1 MRVKLLTA
9 AILPALLAGCTSAS
23 PASPTSTAGSP
34 QTTGAASSGPIA
46 SAIAAQSRGATGDLR
61 IALGGDCLLRKE
73 TQNQLRL
80 TVPLVASWL
89 GTRSFPATGF
99 TLALNGGSPV
109 SGSVTSAEPVTA
121 RIGVGT
127 DLLNRTV
134 KLNAAIDPAN
144 AVNEFSETNNGTIIT
159 VTMPAAAPADT
170 ADHPVPCA

>member
-9 AILPALLAGCTSAS
+9 TILPALLAGCTSAS
-23 PASPTSTAGSP
+23 PSPTNDAGSP
-34 QTTGAASSGPIA
+34 PTTGAASPGPIA

-109 SGSVTSAEPVTA
+109 SGSVTSAEPVGA

-134 KLNAAIDPAN
+134 RLNAAIDPAN
-144 AVNEFSETNNGTIIT
+144 AVNEFSETNNATIIT